1 MMIRVNVRLLGDLR
15 EAIGKEKLEI
25 ELPRNSSLK
34 DLIEDNLLKYEGLKD
49 HIIDPMTK
57 KIREDLVILVNERSI
72 EDSIELERVKDGDII
87 TLASVI
93 AGG

>member
-15 EAIGKEKLEI
+15 EAIGKEKLEM

-57 KIREDLVILVNERSI
+57 KIREDIVILVNERSI

>member
-34 DLIEDNLLKYEGLKD
+34 DLIENNLLKYEGLKD

-57 KIREDLVILVNERSI
+57 KIREDIVILVNERSI